1 MEISP
6 DARPV
11 TGGQNAILRQ
21 DLSNQ
26 KAGTSVAER
35 QDLPPTGKIPEVVKA
50 NAPPQVPEFETK
62 DLDAAMKDLRSFVQK
77 LGRDLDFRRDEQ
89 LGKNIVTVRD
99 EKTREL
105 VRQIPAEEILAMSRQ
120 IADSLNALKAGL
132 MLDDQA

>member
-6 DARPV
+6 DAKPV

-35 QDLPPTGKIPEVVKA
+35 QDLPLTGKIPEVVKA

-132 MLDDQA
+132 MLDDQV